1 MFIYIKKRPI
11 FANKLQKQEQTLQ
24 NSPLPVQ
31 RVTPLGVTNLWYNNP
46 QAQDIM
52 KTDISTPPTEGFDR
66 CPAAACIAIPGQT
79 KSNNVHPNH
88 PARPKRQPGSIYAET
103 LHGFEA

>member
-1 MFIYIKKRPI
+1 MFIYIKKRAI
-11 FANKLQKQEQTLQ
+11 FANKLQKQEKTIQ

-31 RVTPLGVTNLWYNNP
+31 TVTPLGVTNLWYNNP

-79 KSNNVHPNH
+79 KSTNVQTNP
-88 PARPKRQPGSIYAET
+88 PARPNRQPGSSCAET
-103 LHGFEA
+103 FTWV